1 MALTKISSNVIA
13 NNTIAVGNIADNSVD
28 ATKIASNSILTRHID
43 DDQITGDQLADNI
56 TIAGTLTST
65 GALTAS
71 AGITSTASANSLGAT
86 SFNEADL
93 TNVGTIYA
101 DQYLGDADADSGIV
115 LPGSD
120 IMTFHTANSERMR
133 IDANGNFSLGSG
145 ANASN
150 FSNYVTLDLRDSTG
164 GIIDFSEA
172 SAGVHSRIQAVVN
185 NSLNILNRQN
195 YPLNLGT
202 NDTTRLTIL
211 GNGNVGIGGNASPA
225 QALEVYRNSDS
236 GSAGGYAGISLRND
250 HSSGYMAVQFHEGG
264 TLRGDI
270 LFQNGTDAMQFRVGG
285 GGTERMRITDA
296 GTLLI
301 STNAAS
307 GLSNSNSNF
316 GHSFGGGQQVNSTNN
331 DLTLILNRSNGS
343 GTMLAIRNDGSN
355 VGSITQDG
363 SSTSFN
369 TSSDYRLKENVD
381 YTWDATTRLKQL
393 KPVRFNFIADD
404 SNTTLDGFLA
414 HEVSSIV
421 PGAVHGEK
429 DDMEMQQL
437 DHSKLVPLLV
447 KTIQE
452 LEARI
457 ATLET

>member
-225 QALEVYRNSDS
+225 QALEV
-236 GSAGGYAGISLRND
+236 
-250 HSSGYMAVQFHEGG
+250 
-264 TLRGDI
+264 
-270 LFQNGTDAMQFRVGG
+270 
-285 GGTERMRITDA
+285 
-296 GTLLI
+296 
-301 STNAAS
+301 
-307 GLSNSNSNF
+307 
-316 GHSFGGGQQVNSTNN
+316 
-331 DLTLILNRSNGS
+331 
-343 GTMLAIRNDGSN
+343 
-355 VGSITQDG
+355 
-363 SSTSFN
+363 
-369 TSSDYRLKENVD
+369 
-381 YTWDATTRLKQL
+381 
-393 KPVRFNFIADD
+393 
-404 SNTTLDGFLA
+404 
-414 HEVSSIV
+414 
-421 PGAVHGEK
+421 
-429 DDMEMQQL
+429 
-437 DHSKLVPLLV
+437 
-447 KTIQE
+447 
-452 LEARI
+452 
-457 ATLET
+457 